1 MPLTPEEIQ
10 NKDFLISLRGYD
22 KDEVESFLSRVAD
35 EFRDAL
41 RGGGEGGSADPFQDL
56 GQEVGSVLQAA
67 KSSADALRSKAEQEA
82 TAVLQKAR
90 EEAANLRESVSKA
103 AARVKEDAERHAVQQ
118 RSEAERYAEETRSA
132 AEREAN
138 ERLRESARRVQRL
151 LSTENNVRERL
162 LALETML
169 GTLREDLSEG
179 TEAGRAEA
187 ATLRA
192 AEAPPAPD
200 QATDEDLAFADA
212 DDEPVAGEGN

>member
-22 KDEVESFLSRVAD
+22 KDEVESFLGRVAD
-35 EFRDAL
+35 DYREL
-41 RGGGEGGSADPFQDL
+41 VRGGGTSGDPFKDL

-67 KSSADALRSKAEQEA
+67 KDSADTLRRKAEEEA
-82 TAVLQKAR
+82 TALLQKAR

-103 AARVKEDAERHAVQQ
+103 ASRVKEDAERHSSTV
-118 RSEAERYAEETRSA
+118 RSEAERYAEETRA
-132 AEREAN
+132 TAEREAN

-162 LALETML
+162 LSLETML
-169 GTLREDLSEG
+169 ATLREDLSSDPEG
-179 TEAGRAEA
+179 GRQEA

-192 AEAPPAPD
+192 AGASEGSDNAD
-200 QATDEDLAFADA
+200 DDLAFADG
-212 DDEPVAGEGN
+212 DDESVAEGG